1 MHLSLHIL
9 ILTSVDNEHDFF
21 VCKNNDDNV
30 GGGVPGDDDVCRSL
44 LGLHRGL
51 PLLVPRQVHA

>member
-1 MHLSLHIL
+1 MVHAFILIL
-9 ILTSVDNEHDFF
+9 ILTSLDDDYDFLN
-21 VCKNNDDNV
+21 KNNDDNV

-51 PLLVPRQVHA
+51 PLLVPRRVHA